1 MDGPSSNVARDLA
14 FGLSR
19 QFPLVP
25 IPEREGKRQ
34 RGKKRKKKKE
44 KKNFFIDF
52 AQFYFA
58 PFYFAQFFRK
68 NWRLSKG
75 SRELPISEKEE
86 KEGGRVTHQ
95 WSRLYKYL

>member
-1 MDGPSSNVARDLA
+1 MDFLGN
-14 FGLSR
+14 
-19 QFPLVP
+19 FPLFLFRNG
-25 IPEREGKRQ
+25 RESASVEKR
-34 RGKKRKKKKE
+34 GKKKKE
-44 KKNFFIDF
+44 KNFFIDF

-86 KEGGRVTHQ
+86 KEGGRGTHQ